1 MDLIF
6 WYFVCLGNPDIKE
19 FMGVYVKWSS
29 MVHSRCAGKYV
40 RWVCV
45 LGVGDLSDLLTRH
58 EFFVNKFDINYQ
70 PLAFDCAE
78 RWLQHRV
85 HCPVNFNVSFYRHL
99 SFVTSHYDR
108 LSV

>member
-1 MDLIF
+1 M
-6 WYFVCLGNPDIKE
+6 
-19 FMGVYVKWSS
+19 YVKWSNIRG
-29 MVHSRCAGKYV
+29 SRCAGKYV

-45 LGVGDLSDLLTRH
+45 LGVGDLPDLLSRH
-58 EFFVNKFDINYQ
+58 EFFVNKFDIDYQ

-85 HCPVNFNVSFYRHL
+85 RCPVEFDAKFYRSL
-99 SFVTSHYDR
+99 SFVADHDMK